1 MHFSIFLLA
10 LAFSVLPAF
19 GRGKPRV
26 YDVVIEN
33 ATVRLVVGSN
43 GMAKSLLYKPTRSEC
58 LASGVSVP
66 IMSVTQERPFH
77 NEIKLAHPNK
87 RTTFQADTVYREGN
101 RLWVGFELVPYKA
114 VIELLETPRYIGFR
128 VVQFVVDPDAYPAYM
143 KFSPPPVAEIAFL
156 QLPVKDREAFG
167 EWLNVSF
174 DKKLAVNV
182 LATDPYA
189 RIEAEKREQF
199 RIMKAEAE
207 KGVRLEDV
215 GAALIVCPTGQLLD
229 CVAQVEADFGLPKG
243 VESRRG
249 AMINTSYYWSGD
261 VTPANLA
268 QHLRYAKQGGFRAML
283 LYYSCF
289 TVGGG
294 YDLLGNYDWR
304 TSAYPGGKADL
315 RKLLDTLKQEGIT
328 PGFHFLHSHIGINSR
343 YVTPKADN
351 RLHLKQYFTL
361 AQPLSPSDTVLFVEE
376 NPAGTTLADG
386 CRVLQVGSEMI
397 GYSGYTTVPPFAFTG
412 CSRGHYNTERT
423 SQSKGL
429 IAGILDVS
437 EFGATSIYL
446 DQRSDLQNEIARKL
460 ADFYDAGFAFVY
472 YDGSEGVNPP
482 FAHHVANAQYRVY
495 QQLQPAPLFAE
506 GAAKSHFSW
515 HILSGGNAFDV
526 FPPEFVKE
534 GVRKFPA
541 EEAPRMQNDFTRIN
555 FGWLGYQ
562 VPSKASVG
570 TQPDMLEFVTSVAA
584 GWDCPISVQSNLQA
598 FKNHPRTPD
607 NLEVLRRWEEVRATG
622 WLTPRQKVQL
632 QDVSVEH
639 HLLLDAQQQFAL
651 VACWPIEGVAAG
663 SREVRAFLFQYQKDW
678 YVTYWH
684 ISGQKKLAL
693 PLEKGEVEVFREWGS
708 PLQNTIAREAHRVV
722 VPVGNRLYLK
732 AEGLSKKRLTEA
744 FQKAQLLD

>member
-1 MHFSIFLLA
+1 MQFQVVLLA
-10 LAFSVLPAF
+10 MVLWVAPVF
-19 GRGKPRV
+19 GNVSSRV
-26 YDVVIEN
+26 QDVVIEN
-33 ATVRLVVGSN
+33 ATVRLVVGSD
-43 GMAKSLLYKPTRSEC
+43 GRVKSLRYKPTRTEC
-58 LASGVSVP
+58 LAAGASVP
-66 IMSVTQERPFH
+66 LVSVTQDRPYH

-87 RTTFQADTVYREGN
+87 RTTFRADTLYRVGN
-101 RLWVGFELVPYKA
+101 RLMVGFELVPYKA
-114 VIELLETPRYIGFR
+114 VIELVETPSYIGFR
-128 VVQFVVDPDAYPAYM
+128 VAGFEVDPGAYPAYM

-189 RIEAEKREQF
+189 RIESEKREGF

-215 GAALIVCPTGQLLD
+215 GAALIVSPTAQLLD
-229 CVAQVEADFGLPKG
+229 CVAKVEDDFGLPKG

-249 AMINTSYYWSGD
+249 TMINTSYYWSGN
-261 VTPANLA
+261 VTPVNLA
-268 QHLRYAKQGGFRAML
+268 QHLHYARMGGFRAML

-304 TSAYPGGKADL
+304 TSAYPNGKADL

-343 YVTPKADN
+343 YVSPRADG

-361 AQPLSPSDTVLFVEE
+361 ARPLSPSDTILFVEE
-376 NPAGTTLADG
+376 NPAGTSLADG
-386 CRVLQVGSEMI
+386 CRVIQAGTEMI
-397 GYSGYTTVPPFAFTG
+397 GYSGYTTQPPYVFTG
-412 CSRGHYNTERT
+412 LSRGHYATQRT
-423 SQSKGL
+423 AQPKGL

-446 DQRSDLQNEIARKL
+446 DQRSDLQDEIARKL

-515 HILSGGNAFDV
+515 HMLSGGNAFDV
-526 FPPEFVKE
+526 FPPELVKQ
-534 GVRKFPA
+534 GVRKYPA

-555 FGWLGYQ
+555 FGWLGYN
-562 VPSKASVG
+562 VPSEASVG

-584 GWDCPISVQSNLQA
+584 GWDCPISLQSNLQA
-598 FKNHPRTPD
+598 FAQHPRTPD

-622 WLTPRQKVQL
+622 WLTPQLKAQL

-639 HLLLDAQQQFAL
+639 HLLLDAQKQFAL
-651 VACWPIEGVAAG
+651 VVCSPIEGVAGG

-708 PLQNTIAREAHRVV
+708 PLHNAIAREAHRVV
-722 VPVGNRLYLK
+722 IPVGNRLYLK
-732 AEGLSKKRLTEA
+732 AEGLSKKQLTEA